1 MKIKDKGFTPILISF
16 DEEGY
21 KREQK
26 IAEDKLVLLNKA
38 HFWINE
44 QIPKQKVRLKK
55 LHTDI
60 LGYFNDLV
68 LVAFKEENTLGLSAE
83 KLIDLKEIPIKELV
97 TISDQY
103 YKNDFEITFPDG
115 VPCTVVER
123 KPFEKWTTNNNQNRL
138 LMAGKKFINAC
149 EDLSKTQNVAQFTIA
164 QATNGFIRFNMHN
177 QKYYVNPEVIN
188 NG

>member
-26 IAEDKLVLLNKA
+26 KAEDKLILLNKA

-44 QIPKQKVRLKK
+44 HIPKQKVRLKK

-83 KLIDLKEIPIKELV
+83 KITGIYCRGTPLTSLTLTLTCNASLLLV
-97 TISDQY
+97 TPAI
-103 YKNDFEITFPDG
+103 I
-115 VPCTVVER
+115 
-123 KPFEKWTTNNNQNRL
+123 
-138 LMAGKKFINAC
+138 
-149 EDLSKTQNVAQFTIA
+149 
-164 QATNGFIRFNMHN
+164 
-177 QKYYVNPEVIN
+177 
-188 NG
+188 